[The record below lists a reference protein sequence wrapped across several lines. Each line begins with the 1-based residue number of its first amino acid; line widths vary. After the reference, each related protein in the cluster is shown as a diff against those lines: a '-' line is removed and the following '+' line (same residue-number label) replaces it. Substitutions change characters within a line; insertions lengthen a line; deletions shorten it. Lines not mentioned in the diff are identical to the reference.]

1 MRFRFLLTYVCL
13 FASFSALTAQ
23 TPSSTVVIK
32 DARVVTAAGPV
43 IEKGSILIRDGL
55 IVETG
60 PSVQAPAGAWV
71 IDGSGLTGYPGQ
83 IDALST
89 WGIASAAPA
98 AATTAAAPGAQAR
111 TQSTQP
117 RAQGPE
123 DRPQTTS
130 WLRAADLVQ
139 NTDRRLD
146 TARSAGF
153 TSAVTFPKDGI
164 VAGHGAAINL
174 GGSNSGSM
182 VLDPSTGIYI
192 AMRSGRGG
200 GGGGGFPNSLMGI
213 MAYVRQLWIDAQ
225 WYKSAV
231 ETYEKN
237 PQAGPRPAYDRA
249 AEGVLAAR
257 RVLLPASTRVE
268 FERIARFAADLKTP
282 AILYGGHEAFRSIDL
297 IKKAGMPVIVNVKW
311 PTKQRDADP
320 ELIETYRTLETRDKA
335 PSSPMELAKA
345 GIPFAFTSDGL
356 DAPADLIKAVKKSI
370 DAGLSKEDAIA
381 ALTINAARIYSL
393 DRRIG
398 SIEPG
403 KIANLTIVKGDL
415 FDSSSKI
422 QMVFIDGQ
430 KYAPAPESPTP
441 PGGATG
447 GAGRR
452 PGDAS
457 EASLDEVSK

>member
-1 MRFRFLLTYVCL
+1 MRFRFLLACVCL
-13 FASFSALTAQ
+13 FVPVSALTAQ
-23 TPSSTVVIK
+23 SPSTAIVIK
-32 DARVVTAAGPV
+32 DARIVTAAGPV

-55 IVETG
+55 IVQAG
-60 PSVQAPAGAWV
+60 PTVQTPGGAWI
-71 IDGSGLTGYPGQ
+71 IDGAGLTVYPGL
-83 IDALST
+83 IDALSS
-89 WGIASAAPA
+89 WGIPSAAPA
-98 AATTAAAPGAQAR
+98 APAAAAAPTALAR

-139 NTDRRLD
+139 LTDRRLD

-153 TSAVTFPKDGI
+153 TTAVTFPKDGI

-182 VLDPSTGIYI
+182 VLDPSTGIYV

-200 GGGGGFPNSLMGI
+200 GGGFPSSLMGI
-213 MAYVRQLWIDAQ
+213 MAYVRQLWMDAQ
-225 WYKSAV
+225 WYKSAL

-257 RVLLPASTRVE
+257 RVLLPASSRVE
-268 FERIARFAADLKTP
+268 IERMTRFAADLKTP
-282 AILYGGHEAFRSIDL
+282 VILYGGHEAFRTIDL
-297 IKKAGMPVIVNVKW
+297 IKKSGLPVIVNVKW

-320 ELIETYRTLETRDKA
+320 ELVETLRTLETRDKA
-335 PSSPMELAKA
+335 PSSPIELAKA

-370 DAGLSKEDAIA
+370 DAGLKKEDAIA

-403 KIANLTIVKGDL
+403 KIANLTIIKGDL

-422 QMVFIDGQ
+422 QMVFIDGR
-430 KYAPAPESPTP
+430 KYDPAPEAPTP
-441 PGGATG
+441 PGGAAG

-452 PGDAS
+452 PGDANDS
-457 EASLDEVSK
+457 SIDEVAK